1 MSTLLYILKFKK
13 HTKIKIGVTTNLIY
27 RISQIEKKTGF
38 NVDYY
43 QSRIVTNSSK
53 RKITLLERNL
63 LEITLDFK
71 YHFNKDFDFAGK
83 QEFRQD
89 NCLNLILQYISDQKD
104 YGMKYKIYKGIDTCG
119 FYNHKLPK
127 VYFPIDFTLKSLSRV
142 LAEDL
147 VEYCNENDLNAVEIY
162 NQAIYEYAVRNGF
175 DRKDK
180 PIQDYQHFFKI

>member
-1 MSTLLYILKFKK
+1 MKILKIVSMSTLLYILKFKNHK
-13 HTKIKIGVTTNLIY
+13 KIKIGVTTNLIY

-71 YHFNKDFDFAGK
+71 YHFSKDIDFAGK

-104 YGMKYKIYKGIDTCG
+104 YGMKYK
-119 FYNHKLPK
+119 
-127 VYFPIDFTLKSLSRV
+127 FTKELILVVCIIINFLKFIFR
-142 LAEDL
+142 
-147 VEYCNENDLNAVEIY
+147 
-162 NQAIYEYAVRNGF
+162 
-175 DRKDK
+175 
-180 PIQDYQHFFKI
+180 